1 MALVLQ
7 RLVWLALAGAV
18 GTLARYGL
26 AGLVH
31 RLNGVSFPWGTV
43 VVNVSGCFLAGLLW
57 TVFENRWPVAG
68 ETRTLVMV
76 GFMGAFTTFSS
87 FILETGELVRAAEWI
102 QAAANLAL
110 QNGVGFVALF
120 LGMALGRMV

>member
-1 MALVLQ
+1 MTLVLQ

-26 AGLVH
+26 AGVVH

-43 VVNVSGCFLAGLLW
+43 VVNLSGCFLAGLLW
-57 TVFENRWPVAG
+57 SLFENRWPVAG

-102 QAAANLAL
+102 QAAVNLAL
-110 QNGVGFVALF
+110 QNGVGFAALF
-120 LGMALGRMV
+120 LGMALGSMV